1 MKPADVDP
9 SLRAAEPPLESLDD
23 GFSAPAAPDEQPVE
37 QPIAAAPAERT
48 LGAKSPF

>member
-9 SLRAAEPPLESLDD
+9 SLRAAEPLLERLDD
-23 GFSAPAAPDEQPVE
+23 GFSPPPPAEDPTQGEQPAAVPGEPS
-37 QPIAAAPAERT
+37 